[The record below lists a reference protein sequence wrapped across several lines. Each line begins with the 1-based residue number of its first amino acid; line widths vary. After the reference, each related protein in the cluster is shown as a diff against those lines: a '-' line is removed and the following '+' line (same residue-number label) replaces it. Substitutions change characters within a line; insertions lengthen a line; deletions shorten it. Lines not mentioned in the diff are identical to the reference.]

1 MLLHVYQFTE
11 IILLPLSQKGNGVA
25 DHRAFYPVTGKGNR
39 YCGKVFSA
47 ITKRHYTR
55 RLVQRI
61 SLCRTNTN
69 NLKPPYHWHELGS
82 GLALVP
88 GMYTAPT
95 VDAPSFTA

>member
-1 MLLHVYQFTE
+1 MQAATTALKVKIVVNGMLLHVYQFTE

-25 DHRAFYPVTGKGNR
+25 DHRAFYPVTSKGNR

-61 SLCRTNTN
+61 SQK
-69 NLKPPYHWHELGS
+69 LKS
-82 GLALVP
+82 
-88 GMYTAPT
+88 
-95 VDAPSFTA
+95 